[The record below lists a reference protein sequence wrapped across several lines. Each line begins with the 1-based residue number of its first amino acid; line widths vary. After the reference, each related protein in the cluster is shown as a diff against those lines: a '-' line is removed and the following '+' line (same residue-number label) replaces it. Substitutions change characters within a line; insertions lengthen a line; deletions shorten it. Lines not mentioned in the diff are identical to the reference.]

1 MRARRIV
8 LTAGAAIAAFLLLL
22 AVFAVMGTRSTQ
34 NASGVADRGSPN
46 IVEAI
51 GGPFTM
57 VDDEGKTVTEA
68 DFKGKPTVMFFGFT
82 HCPDVCPTTLF
93 ELAGL
98 MEKLGPEAGKLN
110 YAFVSVDPE
119 RDTPGVLHDYI
130 ASFDPRIR
138 GLTGTGEQMAKMA
151 KEYRVFYEKV
161 ATDDG
166 SYTMD
171 HTATVYLMSPD
182 NKLAG
187 TIDFHE
193 SQDVALQKLKNLIA
207 KA

>member
-1 MRARRIV
+1 MRRVILV
-8 LTAGAAIAAFLLLL
+8 GGAAIAALLLV
-22 AVFAVMGTRSTQ
+22 AVVT
-34 NASGVADRGSPN
+34 VALVGGPRTSPLGARDGKEN
-46 IVEAI
+46 LVSAI

-68 DFKGKPTVMFFGFT
+68 AFKDKPTVMFFGFT

-98 MEKLGPEAGKLN
+98 IEKLGPQADKLN

-119 RDTPGVLHDYI
+119 RDTPQVLHDYI
-130 ASFDPRIR
+130 ASFDSRIV
-138 GLTGTGEQMAKMA
+138 GLTGSESQMEKMA
-151 KEYRVFYEKV
+151 KEYRVYYQKV
-161 ATDDG
+161 PTDAG

-171 HTATVYLMSPD
+171 HTATVYLMGPD

-187 TIDFHE
+187 TIDYQE
-193 SQDVALQKLKNLIA
+193 SEDVALQKLKNLIA